1 MKLATHLVAAA
12 ALLLAPAIRADEQ
25 IIKLPGRDDVVGV
38 DGDDG
43 EMLEAQKKAQDS
55 LMQFIRAIQKRAE
68 GERYLLKVRLTEGDV
83 VEHVWLKPVKWND
96 PGLIG
101 ILAVD
106 PVTIKKMKKGDIVAP
121 LPREITDWVILS
133 KDGTRQGGFTED
145 VIERQESRDK

>member
-1 MKLATHLVAAA
+1 M
-12 ALLLAPAIRADEQ
+12 P
-25 IIKLPGRDDVVGV
+25 
-38 DGDDG
+38 
-43 EMLEAQKKAQDS
+43 

-83 VEHVWLKPVKWND
+83 VEHVWLEPVKWND

-145 VIERQESRDK
+145 VIERRESRDK